1 MLRLRS
7 ALFLALVLLLPILSG
22 CGSAA
27 GAPPHVPFPKLRR
40 APHIVPPWVTSRD
53 GRFVTSAGR
62 PVTLHGVNV
71 QVTSPAVYQ
80 EALRLNVNF
89 VRIVAP
95 WSLFEP
101 RAPTGSVH
109 HWSSSALAQLDREV
123 RFFERHNINVL
134 IDFHQF
140 RWSPYFA
147 SNFPCRLASCLPRG
161 IPAWYYANGRF
172 AKSHDG
178 IRSAEAAF
186 WTHEARSSQA
196 AYAAFAAMMAARYA
210 RDPNVL
216 GYELFNEPHAGSL
229 GLSTAATNTMLAWQ
243 SRIRKVISQV
253 DPTRT
258 VVVMCNGGGG
268 GVGTANLRLLGSP
281 NLLALDWHDYFNG
294 HDDAGLDASGDQ
306 WVPSWTATHN
316 QMTGT
321 YTGTQENQ
329 KRVISWPVDRARHWR
344 VALLIGE
351 WGINGTVPGA
361 ADYQSQMV
369 DLFRRAGLSNARWQL
384 TSNGGYGLV
393 TPAGRMSPAGVQ
405 LRAAYPAR

>member
-1 MLRLRS
+1 
-7 ALFLALVLLLPILSG
+7 
-22 CGSAA
+22 
-27 GAPPHVPFPKLRR
+27 VPFPKLQR

-53 GRFVTSAGR
+53 GRFVTPAGR

-71 QVTSPAVYQ
+71 QVTDPAVYGQ
-80 EALRLNVNF
+80 ALRLNVNF

-101 RAPTGSVH
+101 RAPTGPMH
-109 HWSSSALAQLDREV
+109 HWSSAALAELDQEI
-123 RFFERHNINVL
+123 RFFERHHINVL

-147 SNFPCRLASCLPRG
+147 SSFPCRLASCQPRG
-161 IPAWYYANGRF
+161 IPAWYYANGRYS
-172 AKSHDG
+172 KSHDG
-178 IRSAEAAF
+178 IKSAEAAF

-210 RDPNVL
+210 HSPNVI
-216 GYELFNEPHAGSL
+216 GYELFNEPHSGNL
-229 GLSTAATNTMLAWQ
+229 GLSTAATNTMLKWQ
-243 SRIRKVISQV
+243 SRIRGAISRV

-281 NLLALDWHDYFNG
+281 DHLALDWHDYFNG
-294 HDDAGLDASGDQ
+294 NDSVGLDASGDQ
-306 WVPSWTATHN
+306 WAPSWTATHN
-316 QMTGT
+316 QTTGE
-321 YTGTQENQ
+321 YAGTEANQ
-329 KRVISWPVDRARHWR
+329 KRVISLPIDRARKWH

-351 WGINGTVPGA
+351 WGINQRVPGA
-361 ADYQSQMV
+361 ADYQSQML

-384 TSNGGYGLV
+384 TSDGGYGLI

-405 LRAAYPAR
+405 VSAAYPAR